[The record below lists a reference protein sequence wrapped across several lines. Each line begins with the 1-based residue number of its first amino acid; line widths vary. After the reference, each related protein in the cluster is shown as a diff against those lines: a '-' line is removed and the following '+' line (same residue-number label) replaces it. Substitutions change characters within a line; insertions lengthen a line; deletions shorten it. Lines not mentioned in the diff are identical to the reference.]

1 MTLEWG
7 TIIKNLNWTLI
18 LNVVAF
24 ALLVWLLKHLLY
36 KPVLA
41 WLDGRRKLEEGRLR
55 DAAAAQAQ
63 AQRLLEEREA
73 LLAEAN
79 RRARA
84 IVTQAEAEAQGILR
98 DARREARTQV
108 QALLAEG
115 EKAAARLREE
125 ALADLRRSYAELVVL
140 GASKVLAREVRA
152 GDHERLLAELTER
165 LGPRLLQ

>member
-1 MTLEWG
+1 MALEWG
-7 TIIKNLNWTLI
+7 TIVKNLNWTLI
-18 LNVVAF
+18 LNILAF
-24 ALLVWLLKHLLY
+24 ALLVWLLKRLFY

-41 WLDGRRKLEEGRLR
+41 WIDQRRKIEEERLR
-55 DAAAAQAQ
+55 DAAAAQAD

-73 LLAEAN
+73 ILAEAN

-84 IVTQAEAEAQGILR
+84 ILTQAEAAAQDTLR
-98 DARREARTQV
+98 DARREVRAQV

-115 EKAAARLREE
+115 EKAVARLRED

-152 GDHERLLAELTER
+152 RDHEQLLAELTER
-165 LGPRLLQ
+165 LGPQLVG